1 MELYIRIGI
10 LMEQHGFTNQSMSD
24 ATGIP
29 IGTIS
34 GIRSGKIQNPSF
46 ESVCAILEAMGESPE
61 SLYGDG
67 AATSTPPEVSA
78 RKKMMEQAS
87 TVAAQ
92 AATLEA
98 KNESIADYKERI
110 AGLEAE
116 LQCERKRA
124 ARAQIIMTA
133 LIIAIIMLAA
143 VYIWDVR
150 NLHTGLTAYF
160 NGL

>member
-1 MELYIRIGI
+1 MA
-10 LMEQHGFTNQSMSD
+10 D

-46 ESVCAILEAMGESPE
+46 ESVCAILEAMDESPE

-67 AATSTPPEVSA
+67 AATSTPPEASA
-78 RKKMMEQAS
+78 QEKMMEQAS

-98 KNESIADYKERI
+98 RNESIADCKDRI
-110 AGLEAE
+110 AALEAE
-116 LQCERKRA
+116 LQCERKRT
-124 ARAQIIMTA
+124 ARAQIIMTV
-133 LIIAIIMLAA
+133 LIVAIIMLAA

-150 NLHTGLTAYF
+150 NLHSGLTAYF
-160 NGL
+160 NEL